1 MSVCLNHLRREHI
14 YKIMEWRNAQMEWLR
29 QAKPLTVEDQ
39 EKWFNTYIN
48 GLTTYCPPNY
58 LYAIYWFS
66 DFIGYGGL
74 VHIDWDKM
82 EAEVSFLLNPEIEN
96 VEEIYREFIVRLI
109 KQVVKKFELKR
120 ITSETFANRTSH
132 TEMLERFGWIRTTVK
147 HEILIV

>member
-1 MSVCLNHLRREHI
+1 MSVCINHLRREHI
-14 YKIMEWRNAQMEWLR
+14 YKIMEWRNAQMKWLR
-29 QAKPLTVEDQ
+29 QDKPLTVEDQ
-39 EKWFNTYIN
+39 ERWFNTYLD

-96 VEEIYREFIVRLI
+96 VEEIYRGFMVRLI
-109 KQVVKKFELKR
+109 GQAVKKFELKR

-132 TEMLERFGWIRTTVK
+132 IEMLEGSGWTRTMVK